1 MRITKEMQLL
11 REMLDKE
18 GIEWEDASEFRMFP
32 VERTR
37 FNHRGYKWSVIH
49 GYGTYGGFNR
59 HSTKDPGL
67 LELMSHAVDNGLP
80 HGWLTAKEVIA
91 YVKGEAK

>member
-1 MRITKEMQLL
+1 MRESKEMKLL

-18 GIEWEDASEFRMFP
+18 GIEWEDASEYGRLP
-32 VERTR
+32 IERTH
-37 FNHRGYKWSVIH
+37 FMHRGYKWSVIH

-59 HSTKDPGL
+59 LSTKDPGL
-67 LELMSHAVDNGLP
+67 LEMMSNAVKKGCP
-80 HGWLTAKEVIA
+80 EGWLTAKEVMA